1 MVKVKNATLESNKNI
16 IIKKEKK
23 ENICDRKIEKI
34 H

>member
-1 MVKVKNATLESNKNI
+1 MVKIKNATLESNKNI

-23 ENICDRKIEKI
+23 ENIRDRKIEKI